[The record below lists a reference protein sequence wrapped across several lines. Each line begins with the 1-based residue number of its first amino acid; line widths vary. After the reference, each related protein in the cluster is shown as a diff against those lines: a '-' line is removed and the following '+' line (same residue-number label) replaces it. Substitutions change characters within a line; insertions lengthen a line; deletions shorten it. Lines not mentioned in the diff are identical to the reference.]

1 MTIDP
6 AGAEWFKS
14 SYSGGD
20 KECVEVAFLSK
31 ELVGV
36 RDSKDPYGTALVFSS
51 RVWAAFIAAAR
62 RDGFDC

>member
-20 KECVEVAFLSK
+20 KECVEVAFLPNN
-31 ELVGV
+31 LVGV
-36 RDSKDPYGTALVFSS
+36 RDSKNLSGAALVFTS
-51 RVWAAFIAAAR
+51 RDWSAFVAVAR